1 MSQDRPELSPV
12 PPARPVQ
19 PARSRDLQGFLVR
32 QERPA
37 LSQAQRDSQVP
48 QELPGLPGWRVRQE
62 SLVHP
67 LPVQL
72 EVPSLDQ
79 QEAARQV

>member
-1 MSQDRPELSPV
+1 MSQVRPQPQLV
-12 PPARPVQ
+12 PRAQR
-19 PARSRDLQGFLVR
+19 ALQ
-32 QERPA
+32 A
-37 LSQAQRDSQVP
+37 LLQAQRDSQVP

-72 EVPSLDQ
+72 EVPSL
-79 QEAARQV
+79 ERLERG

>member
-1 MSQDRPELSPV
+1 MLPDLREL
-12 PPARPVQ
+12 R
-19 PARSRDLQGFLVR
+19 RDLRAQR
-32 QERPA
+32 A
-37 LSQAQRDSQVP
+37 LQALLQAQRDSQVP

-72 EVPSLDQ
+72 EVPSL
-79 QEAARQV
+79 ERLERG